1 MSGNNVVSLVVV
13 ESRPGQG
20 ISNSMPNLVDNPV
33 LETHFKQNS
42 AIIELVQVRTKIELL
57 IIILLSREPS
67 FVSMVTRLF
76 IPS

>member
-20 ISNSMPNLVDNPV
+20 ISNSMPNLVGNPV

-57 IIILLSREPS
+57 I
-67 FVSMVTRLF
+67 T
-76 IPS
+76 IP